1 MSAARGVVVADPATD
16 PGSCL
21 AARLEGI
28 EEDALVFEGSPQPL
42 DEDVVHP
49 AATAVH
55 GDANA
60 GGLERV
66 GKGEAGELAA
76 LSVLKMSG
84 LPYRA
89 IASSSAATQKS
100 ASIVFDSR
108 QARTCGS
115 LSP

>member
-1 MSAARGVVVADPATD
+1 MRARGVVVADPATD

-76 LSVLKMSG
+76 LIRVEDV
-84 LPYRA
+84 R
-89 IASSSAATQKS
+89 SA
-100 ASIVFDSR
+100 VFDSR
-108 QARTCGS
+108 QARTLRLAQS
-115 LSP
+115 MMDTR